1 MEHKLWEKFLINVG
15 CNQTS
20 TAYQMNY
27 GQMRES
33 EGAMETMRSAQRE
46 VIALANH
53 FGVSLSE
60 ENIRAW
66 EDSLQNL
73 TSQGRS
79 SMLQDYWQRKTNDL
93 PLCQIKSD
101 FRFDF

>member
-1 MEHKLWEKFLINVG
+1 
-15 CNQTS
+15 
-20 TAYQMNY
+20 MNY

-79 SMLQDYWQRKTNDL
+79 SMLQDYWQGR
-93 PLCQIKSD
+93 PLEMDI
-101 FRFDF
+101 

>member
-1 MEHKLWEKFLINVG
+1 
-15 CNQTS
+15 
-20 TAYQMNY
+20 
-27 GQMRES
+27 
-33 EGAMETMRSAQRE
+33 MRSAQRE
-46 VIALANH
+46 GSALANH

-79 SMLQDYWQRKTNDL
+79 SMLQDYWQGRPLEMDILGDTVLELGRKAGIAVPVNEML
-93 PLCQIKSD
+93 SNKIHQMVQ
-101 FRFDF
+101 